1 MFNGQSK
8 YAKWFKEHLQKVGM
22 ENKKRGLKNTNVI
35 FTQVDEEDDYFLKLL
50 RRKLELMWM
59 NFK

>member
-1 MFNGQSK
+1 
-8 YAKWFKEHLQKVGM
+8 M

-50 RRKLELMWM
+50 RRKLELM
-59 NFK
+59 